1 MKEYKVKITD
11 EALSDMNQIY
21 DYINETLLSPENA
34 ISQYNR
40 IADGILKLSSF
51 PKRFHTLD
59 FDPCRTKGLRRMIVD
74 NYSVFYCLKDD
85 NVIVTAVL
93 YSASD
98 IEERLKRKHSAG
110 TLEILNQP

>member
-40 IADGILKLSSF
+40 IADGMLKLSSF
-51 PKRFHTLD
+51 P
-59 FDPCRTKGLRRMIVD
+59 
-74 NYSVFYCLKDD
+74 
-85 NVIVTAVL
+85 
-93 YSASD
+93 
-98 IEERLKRKHSAG
+98 
-110 TLEILNQP
+110 